1 MRKSEAIAIKQ
12 ISKDLK
18 LAKQISQFLLLS
30 VKLVPTC
37 VRLLKSLWR
46 TRFWQG
52 GGDAVI
58 CGRAQLKVEVMS
70 LRVKR
75 SNPNKIY
82 QVVIIGGGPA
92 GLTAGLYCARSRF
105 NTLLIEKGIIGGQ
118 ITNAERV
125 ENYPGFPKGISGI
138 ELGQLIH
145 EQATSYGLETLL
157 AEVAKVVPGRK
168 HNLISTSEGDFVAES
183 IIIASGSQFR
193 KLGVP
198 GEDKFVGKG
207 VSYCATCDGPLFK
220 DKTVAVIGGG
230 DAAVTEALYLSKFAS
245 SVKVI
250 HRRSQLRASKIL
262 QERAMSEPKI
272 EFIWDAVVTQI
283 EGDGVVKQL
292 LLKSTKNAKII
303 ILELA
308 GVFVAIGSE
317 PNSAQ
322 WRGLLPF
329 DEEGYI
335 ITNELMETKIPG
347 VFAAGDVRHN
357 SARQVITAAGD
368 GATAAMSAARFL
380 SF

>member
-1 MRKSEAIAIKQ
+1 LGGSSYR
-12 ISKDLK
+12 LK
-18 LAKQISQFLLLS
+18 FQAM
-30 VKLVPTC
+30 
-37 VRLLKSLWR
+37 
-46 TRFWQG
+46 G
-52 GGDAVI
+52 
-58 CGRAQLKVEVMS
+58 KV
-70 LRVKR
+70 
-75 SNPNKIY
+75 Y
-82 QVVIIGGGPA
+82 HVVIIGSGPA

-105 NTLLIEKGIIGGQ
+105 NTLLIEKGVIGGQ

-145 EQATSYGLETLL
+145 EQATSYGLEILL
-157 AEVAKVVPGRK
+157 AEVTKVVPGQR
-168 HNLISTSEGDFVAES
+168 HNLVSTSEGDFVAES

-220 DKTVAVIGGG
+220 GKTVAVIGGG

-250 HRRSQLRASKIL
+250 HRRSQLRAGKIL

-272 EFIWDAVVTQI
+272 EFIWDAAVTQI
-283 EGDGVVKQL
+283 EGAGVVKQL
-292 LLKSTKNAKII
+292 MLKNTKNAKIS

-322 WRGLLPF
+322 WRGLLPLN
-329 DEEGYI
+329 EEGYI

-347 VFAAGDVRHN
+347 IFAAGDIRHN
-357 SARQVITAAGD
+357 SARQAITAAGD
-368 GATAAMSAARFL
+368 GATAAISATRFL

>member
-1 MRKSEAIAIKQ
+1 M
-12 ISKDLK
+12 
-18 LAKQISQFLLLS
+18 
-30 VKLVPTC
+30 
-37 VRLLKSLWR
+37 
-46 TRFWQG
+46 
-52 GGDAVI
+52 
-58 CGRAQLKVEVMS
+58 
-70 LRVKR
+70 KR
-75 SNPNKIY
+75 SNPNRSY

-105 NTLLIEKGIIGGQ
+105 HTLLIEKGIIGGQ

-125 ENYPGFPKGISGI
+125 ENYPGFPRGISGI

-145 EQATSYGLETLL
+145 EQATSYGLELLL
-157 AEVAKVVPGRK
+157 AEVTKVVPSSRR
-168 HNLISTSEGDFVAES
+168 NLVSTSEGDFVAES

-220 DKTVAVIGGG
+220 GKTVALIGGG
-230 DAAVTEALYLSKFAS
+230 DAAVTEALHLSKFAS
-245 SVKVI
+245 SVKVV

-262 QERAMSEPKI
+262 QERALSEPKI
-272 EFIWDAVVTQI
+272 EFIWDTIITQI
-283 EGDGVVKQL
+283 EGAGTVKQL
-292 LLKSTKNAKII
+292 VLKNTKNGKIS

-322 WRGLLPF
+322 WRGLLPL
-329 DEEGYI
+329 DEAGYI

-347 VFAAGDVRHN
+347 IFAAGDVRHN

-368 GATAAMSAARFL
+368 GATAAISAARFL

>member
-1 MRKSEAIAIKQ
+1 
-12 ISKDLK
+12 
-18 LAKQISQFLLLS
+18 
-30 VKLVPTC
+30 
-37 VRLLKSLWR
+37 
-46 TRFWQG
+46 
-52 GGDAVI
+52 
-58 CGRAQLKVEVMS
+58 MS

-75 SNPNKIY
+75 TNYSRSY

-105 NTLLIEKGIIGGQ
+105 NALLIEQGIIGGQ

-157 AEVAKVVPGRK
+157 AEVSTVVPGRK
-168 HNLISTSEGDFVAES
+168 RNLVSSSEGDFIAES

-198 GEDKFVGKG
+198 GEDRYVGKG

-220 DKTVAVIGGG
+220 GKTVAVIGGG
-230 DAAVTEALYLSKFAS
+230 DSAVTEALYLSKFAS
-245 SVKVI
+245 SVKVV
-250 HRRSQLRASKIL
+250 HRRSQLRASKIFE
-262 QERAMSEPKI
+262 ERATAEPKI
-272 EFIWDAVVTQI
+272 EFIWDVIVTQI

-292 LLKSTKNAKII
+292 TLKNTKNDKIS

-308 GVFVAIGSE
+308 GVFVAIGSK

-322 WRGLLPF
+322 WRELLPL
-329 DEEGYI
+329 DEEGYL
-335 ITNELMETKIPG
+335 ITNELMETKISG
-347 VFAAGDVRHN
+347 IFAAGDVRHN
-357 SARQVITAAGD
+357 SARQAITAAGD
-368 GATAAMSAARFL
+368 GATAAISAARFL

>member
-1 MRKSEAIAIKQ
+1 
-12 ISKDLK
+12 
-18 LAKQISQFLLLS
+18 
-30 VKLVPTC
+30 
-37 VRLLKSLWR
+37 
-46 TRFWQG
+46 
-52 GGDAVI
+52 VI

-75 SNPNKIY
+75 SNPNRSY

-92 GLTAGLYCARSRF
+92 GLTAGLYCARSRI
-105 NTLLIEKGIIGGQ
+105 NTLLIEKGVIGGQ

-145 EQATSYGLETLL
+145 EQATGYGLETLL
-157 AEVAKVVPGRK
+157 AEVTKVVPSPK
-168 HNLISTSEGDFVAES
+168 HNLVSTGGGDFVAES

-220 DKTVAVIGGG
+220 GKTVAVIGGG
-230 DAAVTEALYLSKFAS
+230 DAAITEALYLSKFAS
-245 SVKVI
+245 MVKVI
-250 HRRSQLRASKIL
+250 HRRSQLRASKIF
-262 QERAMSEPKI
+262 QERAMADSKI

-283 EGDGVVKQL
+283 EGDGLVKQL
-292 LLKSTKNAKII
+292 MLKSTKNAKIST
-303 ILELA
+303 LEVA
-308 GVFVAIGSE
+308 GVFVAIGSD

-322 WRGLLPF
+322 WQELLHL
-329 DEEGYI
+329 DEGGYV

-347 VFAAGDVRHN
+347 VFAVGDIRHN
-357 SARQVITAAGD
+357 SARQAITAAGD
-368 GATAAMSAARFL
+368 GATAAISAERFL

>member
-1 MRKSEAIAIKQ
+1 M
-12 ISKDLK
+12 
-18 LAKQISQFLLLS
+18 
-30 VKLVPTC
+30 
-37 VRLLKSLWR
+37 
-46 TRFWQG
+46 G
-52 GGDAVI
+52 
-58 CGRAQLKVEVMS
+58 
-70 LRVKR
+70 
-75 SNPNKIY
+75 KIY

-92 GLTAGLYCARSRF
+92 GLTAGLYCARSRL
-105 NTLLIEKGIIGGQ
+105 NTLLIERGVIGGQ

-125 ENYPGFPKGISGI
+125 ENYPGFSKGISGI
-138 ELGQLIH
+138 DLGQLIH
-145 EQATSYGLETLL
+145 EQATSYGLKTVL
-157 AEVAKVVPGRK
+157 AEVTKVVPGQK
-168 HNLISTSEGDFVAES
+168 HNLVSTSEGDFVAES

-193 KLGVP
+193 KIGVP

-220 DKTVAVIGGG
+220 GKTVAVIGGG
-230 DAAVTEALYLSKFAS
+230 DAAITEALYLSKFAS

-262 QERAMSEPKI
+262 QERAVSESKI

-292 LLKSTKNAKII
+292 MLKSTKNAKIS
-303 ILELA
+303 ILEVA

-317 PNSAQ
+317 PSSAQ
-322 WRGLLPF
+322 WRGLLPL
-329 DEEGYI
+329 DEGGYI
-335 ITNELMETKIPG
+335 ITNEIMETKIPG

-357 SARQVITAAGD
+357 SARQAITAAGD

>member
-1 MRKSEAIAIKQ
+1 
-12 ISKDLK
+12 
-18 LAKQISQFLLLS
+18 
-30 VKLVPTC
+30 
-37 VRLLKSLWR
+37 
-46 TRFWQG
+46 
-52 GGDAVI
+52 VI
-58 CGRAQLKVEVMS
+58 CGKAQLKVEVMS

-75 SNPNKIY
+75 SNPNEIY

-145 EQATSYGLETLL
+145 EQATSYALETLL
-157 AEVAKVVPGRK
+157 AEVIKVVPSPR
-168 HNLISTSEGDFVAES
+168 HNLVSTSEGDFVAES

-193 KLGVP
+193 KIGVP

-220 DKTVAVIGGG
+220 GKTVAVIGGG
-230 DAAVTEALYLSKFAS
+230 DAAITEALYLSKFAS

-272 EFIWDAVVTQI
+272 KFIWDVVVTQI
-283 EGDGVVKQL
+283 EGAGVVKQL
-292 LLKSTKNAKII
+292 MLKNTKNAKIS

-322 WRGLLPF
+322 WRGLLPL
-329 DEEGYI
+329 DEAGYI

-347 VFAAGDVRHN
+347 IFAAGDVRHN
-357 SARQVITAAGD
+357 SARQAITAAGD
-368 GATAAMSAARFL
+368 GATAAMAAKRFL

>member
-1 MRKSEAIAIKQ
+1 LGGSSYR
-12 ISKDLK
+12 LK
-18 LAKQISQFLLLS
+18 FQAM
-30 VKLVPTC
+30 
-37 VRLLKSLWR
+37 
-46 TRFWQG
+46 G
-52 GGDAVI
+52 
-58 CGRAQLKVEVMS
+58 KV
-70 LRVKR
+70 
-75 SNPNKIY
+75 Y
-82 QVVIIGGGPA
+82 HVVIIGSGPA

-105 NTLLIEKGIIGGQ
+105 NTLLIEKGVIGGQ

-145 EQATSYGLETLL
+145 EQAISYGLELLL
-157 AEVAKVVPGRK
+157 AEVTKVVPGQR
-168 HNLISTSEGDFVAES
+168 HNLVSTSEGDFVAES

-220 DKTVAVIGGG
+220 GKTVAVIGGG

-250 HRRSQLRASKIL
+250 HRRSHLRASKIF
-262 QERAMSEPKI
+262 QERTMAEPKI
-272 EFIWDAVVTQI
+272 EFIWDTVVTQI
-283 EGDGVVKQL
+283 EGAGVVKHIM
-292 LLKSTKNAKII
+292 LKNTKNAKIS

-322 WRGLLPF
+322 WRGLLPL

-347 VFAAGDVRHN
+347 IFAAGDVRHN
-357 SARQVITAAGD
+357 SARQAITAAGD
-368 GATAAMSAARFL
+368 GATAAMSATRFL

>member
-1 MRKSEAIAIKQ
+1 
-12 ISKDLK
+12 LK
-18 LAKQISQFLLLS
+18 FQ
-30 VKLVPTC
+30 
-37 VRLLKSLWR
+37 
-46 TRFWQG
+46 
-52 GGDAVI
+52 AVD
-58 CGRAQLKVEVMS
+58 K
-70 LRVKR
+70 
-75 SNPNKIY
+75 NY

-105 NTLLIEKGIIGGQ
+105 NGLLIEQAIIGGQ

-145 EQATSYGLETLL
+145 EQATSYGSETLL
-157 AEVAKVVPGRK
+157 AEVTEVVPSQK
-168 HNLISTSEGDFVAES
+168 HNLVNTSEGDFVSES

-198 GEDKFVGKG
+198 GEDQFVGKG

-220 DKTVAVIGGG
+220 GKTVAVVGGG
-230 DAAVTEALYLSKFAS
+230 DSAVTEALYLSKFAS

-250 HRRSQLRASKIL
+250 HRRSQLRASKIFE
-262 QERAMSEPKI
+262 ERATTEPKV
-272 EFIWDAVVTQI
+272 EFIWDTVVTRI

-292 LLKSTKNAKII
+292 TLKNTGSDKIS
-303 ILELA
+303 ILELE
-308 GVFVAIGSE
+308 GVFVAIGSK

-322 WRGLLPF
+322 WRGLLPL

-347 VFAAGDVRHN
+347 IFAAGDVRHN
-357 SARQVITAAGD
+357 SARQAVTAAGD
-368 GATAAMSAARFL
+368 GATAAISAARFL

>member
-1 MRKSEAIAIKQ
+1 
-12 ISKDLK
+12 
-18 LAKQISQFLLLS
+18 
-30 VKLVPTC
+30 VKP
-37 VRLLKSLWR
+37 
-46 TRFWQG
+46 
-52 GGDAVI
+52 
-58 CGRAQLKVEVMS
+58 
-70 LRVKR
+70 
-75 SNPNKIY
+75 SNSSGSY

-105 NTLLIEKGIIGGQ
+105 KTLLIELGMIGGK

-138 ELGQLIH
+138 ELGQFIH

-157 AEVAKVVPGRK
+157 AEVNTVVPSQKR
-168 HNLISTSEGDFVAES
+168 NLINSSEGNLIAES
-183 IIIASGSQFR
+183 VIIASGSQFR

-198 GEDKFVGKG
+198 GEDKYVGKG

-220 DKTVAVIGGG
+220 GKTVAVIGGG
-230 DAAVTEALYLSKFAS
+230 DSAVTEALYLSKFAS

-262 QERAMSEPKI
+262 EEKATAEPKI
-272 EFIWDAVVTQI
+272 EFIWDSVVTQI
-283 EGDGVVKQL
+283 EGDGVVGQL
-292 LLKSTKNAKII
+292 TLKNTKNDRIST
-303 ILELA
+303 LDSA
-308 GVFVAIGSE
+308 GVFVAIGSK

-322 WRGLLPF
+322 WRRLLPL

-357 SARQVITAAGD
+357 SARQAITAAGD
-368 GATAAMSAARFL
+368 GATAAISAARFL

>member
-1 MRKSEAIAIKQ
+1 
-12 ISKDLK
+12 
-18 LAKQISQFLLLS
+18 
-30 VKLVPTC
+30 
-37 VRLLKSLWR
+37 
-46 TRFWQG
+46 
-52 GGDAVI
+52 
-58 CGRAQLKVEVMS
+58 MS

-75 SNPNKIY
+75 SNPKRNY

-92 GLTAGLYCARSRF
+92 GLTAGLYCARSGL
-105 NTLLIEKGIIGGQ
+105 NTLLIEKGVIGGQ

-138 ELGQLIH
+138 DLGQLIH
-145 EQATSYGLETLL
+145 EQAASYGLEILP
-157 AEVAKVVPGRK
+157 AEVTEAVPSQR
-168 HNLISTSEGDFVAES
+168 HNLVNTSEGDFVSES

-198 GEDKFVGKG
+198 GEDKLVGRG

-220 DKTVAVIGGG
+220 GKAVAVIGGG
-230 DAAVTEALYLSKFAS
+230 DAAITEALYLSKFAS

-250 HRRSQLRASKIL
+250 HRRSQLRASEIL
-262 QERAMSEPKI
+262 KERAMGEPKI

-283 EGDGVVKQL
+283 EGEGIVKQL
-292 LLKSTKNAKII
+292 VLKNTKNAKISK
-303 ILELA
+303 LELA

-322 WRGLLPF
+322 WWGLLPL
-329 DEEGYI
+329 DEGGYI

-347 VFAAGDVRHN
+347 IFAVGDVRHN
-357 SARQVITAAGD
+357 SVRQVITAAGD
-368 GATAAMSAARFL
+368 GATAAISAERFL